1 MVGEISL
8 TRCYPVVI
16 LTCLS
21 IFAGASPGDGV
32 HPHGTECTP
41 VGKSPNRGVLIAK
54 AERDPRKC
62 LIMPV
67 ENEILARKK
76 RDDYQFF
83 G

>member
-1 MVGEISL
+1 M
-8 TRCYPVVI
+8 
-16 LTCLS
+16 
-21 IFAGASPGDGV
+21 

-41 VGKSPNRGVLIAK
+41 IGKSPNRGVVIAK